1 MTEKKTADPSTAELL
16 QDFEQ
21 LFSQSLPDEYKL
33 LAKNS
38 QQQADFFKSFIQSV
52 ADKENLSSFWSLS
65 ETLGFDQI
73 QSNKNNSLNSF
84 NWLSKLFDVS
94 NSDNDRSP
102 IENLAY
108 SFVDMSTQY
117 QTEFIAFQKALAEI
131 NTLYQQINSSA
142 FDRFKQRQQASDITN
157 PEQLCHFWLEAGE
170 ESFKEL
176 SSQQSYIAAQQQLF
190 NSLTSLTDQYKE
202 FLQQISSLL
211 GLPTQK
217 DIDELREGIH
227 ELRLSFAEYRDKT
240 EAEIITLKKQ
250 LNS

>member
-1 MTEKKTADPSTAELL
+1 MTEKNTADPSTAELL
-16 QDFEQ
+16 QNFEQ
-21 LFSQSLPDEYKL
+21 LFSHSLPDEYKL

-38 QQQADFFKSFIQSV
+38 QQQADFFKKFIQSV
-52 ADKENLSSFWSLS
+52 ADKENLTSFWNLS

-73 QSNKNNSLNSF
+73 QSNKNDSLNSF
-84 NWLSKLFDVS
+84 NWLTKLFDVS
-94 NSDNDRSP
+94 LSDNDRSP

-108 SFVDMSTQY
+108 RFVDMSTQY

-142 FDRFKQRQQASDITN
+142 FDKFKQRQQASDITN

-176 SSQQSYIAAQQQLF
+176 SSQPSYIAAQQQLF

-211 GLPTQK
+211 GLPTQN
-217 DIDELREGIH
+217 DIDELREDIH
-227 ELRLSFAEYRDKT
+227 ELRLSFANYRDKT